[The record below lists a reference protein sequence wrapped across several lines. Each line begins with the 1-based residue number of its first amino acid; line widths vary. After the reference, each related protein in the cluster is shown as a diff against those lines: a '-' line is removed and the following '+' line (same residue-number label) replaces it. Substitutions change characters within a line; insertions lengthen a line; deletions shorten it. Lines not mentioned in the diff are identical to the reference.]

1 MTKTPPKTL
10 RVVMPEHSVLKD
22 ALRISFTPNH
32 TLMTSYFY
40 RENKFDYVYQ
50 ARRRPKVQ
58 LTWKYYE

>member
-10 RVVMPEHSVLKD
+10 RVVMPRHSVLKD

-32 TLMTSYFY
+32 TLMIIYFY
-40 RENKFDYVYQ
+40 RETKFDYVYR
-50 ARRRPKVQ
+50 ARVRPKMK